1 MTVKQR
7 ALLQT
12 LAVILFTITVSLITS
27 VILNQFTAQEIITGL
42 SIASILFLIYSMY
55 GVILSRLEYKETLNK
70 LVDKSAK

>member
-12 LAVILFTITVSLITS
+12 LGIIGFILVVSVTTS
-27 VILNQFTAQEIITGL
+27 LILNQFTAQEIILGM

-55 GVILSRLEYKETLNK
+55 GVILSRLEYQETLK
-70 LVDKSAK
+70 KMVDK